1 MNRFKKSKY
10 IIVLFVVVLVVSVF
24 LVMTKSS
31 AVVTKVG
38 DGISLIDS
46 VVQKPF
52 QWLESTKSDLGNLTR
67 AYNENETLKKDSIKW
82 KKKRMKQTV

>member
-1 MNRFKKSKY
+1 
-10 IIVLFVVVLVVSVF
+10 
-24 LVMTKSS
+24 MTKSS

-52 QWLESTKSDLGNLTR
+52 QWLESIKSDLGNLTR
-67 AYNENETLKKDSIKW
+67 AYNENETLKRTHQWKRNEWSRQSEGRKW
-82 KKKRMKQTV
+82 AIT